1 MTCGP
6 PDVMTELK
14 DPTPSPP
21 ADRPV
26 APGDDGPDPLASL
39 HKMSTTAGITS
50 QEYVAINIPSVLA
63 LFVGLASVLAVLTPV
78 LLLVPVAGVV
88 VGLVALSQIRASNGT
103 QTGRGFAWLGI
114 FLSLGI
120 GTFVLV
126 GAVVERG
133 RTAADRQEIVRQIE
147 ELGRHV
153 SARDYEK
160 GYAMFSDRFRNRVDR
175 TTFDAVW
182 DQVHSVPELG
192 KFLGMEWNRT
202 NIYFEDEPGSGTRV
216 ATAYAWVNFEK
227 PSKERAR
234 HPLQFR
240 KAEGKWVIDDAPQ
253 LFQSERR
260 RPR

>member
-1 MTCGP
+1 
-6 PDVMTELK
+6 MTELK

-21 ADRPV
+21 ADRPDS
-26 APGDDGPDPLASL
+26 AGDDGPDPLASL

-63 LFVGLASVLAVLTPV
+63 LLVGLASVLATLSPV
-78 LLLVPVAGVV
+78 LLLVPVVGVV
-88 VGLVALSQIRASNGT
+88 VGVVALSQIRASNGT

-114 FLSLGI
+114 LLSLGI

-126 GAVVERG
+126 GAMIEHG
-133 RTAADRQEIVRQIE
+133 RTAADRREIVRQIE
-147 ELGRHV
+147 ELGRLV
-153 SARDYEK
+153 AARDYDK
-160 GYAMFSDRFRNRVDR
+160 AYSMFGDRFRTRVNR

-182 DQVHSVPELG
+182 DQHHAVPELG
-192 KFLGMEWNRT
+192 KITGMEWNRT
-202 NIYFEDEPGSGTRV
+202 SIYFEDELSSGTRV

-240 KAEGKWVIDDAPQ
+240 KAGGAWVIDDAPQ
-253 LFQSERR
+253 IFPSERR